1 MPGRAPEVSEQGA
14 LGTQFEASPYIVQ
27 VDSAITFLVFHSFL
41 AMTLIQRR
49 LKADFW
55 SQGG

>member
-1 MPGRAPEVSEQGA
+1 MPGGAPEVSEQGA
-14 LGTQFEASPYIVQ
+14 FETVAKLLTIP
-27 VDSAITFLVFHSFL
+27 VFTSFL